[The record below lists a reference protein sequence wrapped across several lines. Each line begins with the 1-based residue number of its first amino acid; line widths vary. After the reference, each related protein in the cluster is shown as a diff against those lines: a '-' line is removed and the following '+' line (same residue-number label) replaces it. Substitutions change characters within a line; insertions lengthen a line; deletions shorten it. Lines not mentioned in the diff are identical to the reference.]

1 MLLSVIAALYDAV
14 LAQGEHGVDRFYAA
28 LRERGIDPVP
38 NPVTGSRNLYNPIP
52 LIVSGVL
59 VGEMVADANRFCGA
73 LRTAVG
79 NGAILLARMP
89 TDVRDSFA
97 SPEIA
102 AKIVDD
108 LRMAHPLTGVDAF
121 LEETPTGLKLAYLEW
136 QTVGMYLTLG
146 RLVLECMAQAWPL
159 LAERASLTAQPD
171 LTLAA
176 LGERL
181 RALYLAGI
189 EDDPR
194 QGVVLDYQ
202 PMMQP
207 TRDEFRA
214 IQQLTGGEHNGMAIL
229 DPRAIIQHNGRP
241 HYRRDGMLV
250 PVRRVY
256 ARLVYS
262 DMQRLLAE
270 STAAERTLLRG
281 LFGGG
286 TDLSWISHP
295 LHFFYGSKADFPH
308 FWQQG
313 LSPALKECWSVDAAF
328 IERQAPRL
336 VTGDRLVGYVQ
347 KPVTGQSGRGVIRYP
362 RLNEL
367 RTGAVLQR
375 EIMPA
380 DCHRTLWGR
389 RTPEI
394 RVMCLPEA
402 GGTLGA
408 GLVYTRVKAPE
419 VFLSNAGDLAARG
432 LPGTGEGYGVVVF
445 P

>member
-1 MLLSVIAALYDAV
+1 MLLPEIADLYDTV
-14 LAQGEHGVDRFYAA
+14 LAQGEPGVDRFYAA
-28 LRERGIDPVP
+28 LRDRRIDPVP
-38 NPVTGSRNLYNPIP
+38 NPATGSRNLYNPSP
-52 LIVSGVL
+52 MIVSGTL
-59 VGEMVADANRFCGA
+59 VEQMVADANRFCGA
-73 LRTAVG
+73 LRAEG
-79 NGAILLARMP
+79 RNGAALLARMP
-89 TDVRDSFA
+89 SDVRDTFA

-102 AKIVDD
+102 DRIVSD
-108 LRMAHPLTGVDAF
+108 LRVAHPLTGVDAF
-121 LEETPTGLKLAYLEW
+121 LEATTNGLKLAYLEW

-146 RLVLECMAQAWPL
+146 RLVLQCMAQAWPV
-159 LAERASLTAQPD
+159 LAERASLTAQPT

-181 RALYLAGI
+181 RAFYLAGI

-202 PMMQP
+202 PMTQP

-214 IQQLTGGEHNGMAIL
+214 IQQLTGGERDGMAIL
-229 DPRAIIQHNGRP
+229 DPRAITRHNGRP
-241 HYRRDGMLV
+241 HYRRDGLLI

-270 STAAERTLLRG
+270 STATERTLLRD

-295 LHFFYGSKADFPH
+295 LHFFYGSKADFPR

-313 LSPALKECWSVDAAF
+313 LSSALGACWTVDQAF
-328 IERQAPRL
+328 MERQAPTL

-347 KPVTGQSGRGVIRYP
+347 KPVTGQSGQGVIRHP
-362 RLNEL
+362 RFDEL
-367 RTGAVLQR
+367 RLGAVLQR
-375 EIMPA
+375 EIVPA
-380 DCHRTLWGR
+380 DCHLTLWGR

-402 GGTLGA
+402 DGTLAA

-419 VFLSNAGDLAARG
+419 VFLSNAGDLAARRI
-432 LPGTGEGYGVVVF
+432 PGTGEGYGVVVF